1 MYDRLPSSVVPTMRE
16 KLDFL
21 IPFHGKSDAYDFQ
34 PCSGRKAL
42 RPYKKL
48 CLTMVFKKLLLK
60 ALFKVFQGVAI
71 AIALLVFTT
80 ALTGCQGR
88 PSASNMP
95 PEVINLTLWQGVN
108 PPLNRDVLQTL
119 VDKFNQTHPKIQV
132 ESLYVGQSDQQM
144 PKILA
149 AIVGNV
155 PPDIL
160 WGAPMLTGQLIDLGG
175 IVPLGEFLQRSS
187 QRQDLD
193 PALLDSMTY
202 QNKIWSIPFGTN
214 NVGLFYR
221 PSLFAAAGIKDL
233 PKTWTELRATA
244 KKLTQGNQKGIL
256 LPLGKGEWTVFT
268 WLPFM
273 WSGGGDLTKGNQAT
287 AKDVQVDN
295 PGAIAALEFW
305 QDLIKDGS
313 ATLSAPER
321 GFELDGFLAGKVAM
335 QLTGPWTLG
344 QLQGTKTDFGVM
356 PIPTGQRAATSTGGE
371 NLFIMKTTPEREA
384 AAWQFAEYVLSA
396 EFQTAWALG
405 TGYLPVNLK
414 SRQNPRYQEFI
425 TQQPAVKVFLD
436 QAAYGRS
443 RPIFSGYS
451 RISDSLGRA
460 IESVLLGKSTPTAA
474 LKEAQK
480 RLDLIFD

>member
-1 MYDRLPSSVVPTMRE
+1 M
-16 KLDFL
+16 
-21 IPFHGKSDAYDFQ
+21 
-34 PCSGRKAL
+34 AL
-42 RPYKKL
+42 KK
-48 CLTMVFKKLLLK
+48 LLK
-60 ALFKVFQGVAI
+60 ALFKVYQGVAI
-71 AIALLVFTT
+71 AIVAVVATIALIVF
-80 ALTGCQGR
+80 ASILTSCQSR
-88 PSASNMP
+88 PLASTMP
-95 PEVINLTLWQGVN
+95 KEVIHLTLWQGVN
-108 PPLNRDVLQTL
+108 PPPNRDVLQTL
-119 VDKFNQTHPKIQV
+119 VDKFNQAHPKIQV
-132 ESLYVGQSDQQM
+132 ESLYVGQSDQQP

-155 PPDIL
+155 PPDLL
-160 WGAPMLTGQLIDLGG
+160 WGAPMLTGQLVDLGG
-175 IVPLGEFLQRSS
+175 IVPLGEFLERLWQPQLRSP
-187 QRQDLD
+187 QGQDLD
-193 PALLDSMTY
+193 PALLESMTY

-221 PSLFAAAGIKDL
+221 PSLLAAAGIKEL
-233 PKTWTELRATA
+233 PKTWSELRITA
-244 KKLTQGNQKGIL
+244 QKLTRGEQKGIL

-273 WSGGGDLTKGNQAT
+273 WSAGGDLSTGNQAT

-295 PGAIAALEFW
+295 LGAIAALEFW

-313 ATLSAPER
+313 AILSAPER
-321 GFELDGFLAGKVAM
+321 GFELDSFLAGKVAM

-344 QLQGTKTDFGVM
+344 QLRETKTDFGVM
-356 PIPTGQRAATSTGGE
+356 PIPRGQLAATSTGGE
-371 NLFIMKTTPEREA
+371 NLFIMKTTPERQE
-384 AAWQFAEYVLSA
+384 AAWQFAEYVLSE

-414 SRQNPRYQEFI
+414 ARQNPRYQEFVN
-425 TQQPAVKVFLD
+425 QQPAVKVFLD
-436 QAAYGRS
+436 QAANGRS

-480 RLDLIFD
+480 RLDMIFD

>member
-1 MYDRLPSSVVPTMRE
+1 MGLR
-16 KLDFL
+16 KLFL
-21 IPFHGKSDAYDFQ
+21 Y
-34 PCSGRKAL
+34 
-42 RPYKKL
+42 
-48 CLTMVFKKLLLK
+48 
-60 ALFKVFQGVAI
+60 ALFGMRQWVAI
-71 AIALLVFTT
+71 ALFLAMVF
-80 ALTGCQGR
+80 LSIPILSSCQAR
-88 PSASNMP
+88 SQISNVNKDAAKD
-95 PEVINLTLWQGVN
+95 VIHLTLWQGVN
-108 PPLNRDVLQTL
+108 PPPNRDVLQTL
-119 VDKFNQTHPKIQV
+119 VEKFNQTHPKIQV
-132 ESLYVGQSDQQM
+132 ESLYVGQSDQQP

-155 PPDIL
+155 PPDLL
-160 WGAPMLTGQLIDLGG
+160 WGAPMLTGQLVDLGG
-175 IVPLGEFLQRSS
+175 IVPLGEFLQSS
-187 QRQDLD
+187 PQRQDLD
-193 PALLDSMTY
+193 PALLESMTY
-202 QNKIWSIPFGTN
+202 QNQIWSIPFGTN

-233 PKTWTELRATA
+233 PKTWQELRVVAQT
-244 KKLTQGNQKGIL
+244 LTQGEQKGIL

-273 WSGGGDLTKGNQAT
+273 WGGGGDLTTGNQAT

-295 PGAIAALEFW
+295 PGAIAALQFW

-356 PIPTGQRAATSTGGE
+356 PIPAGQRAATSTGGE
-371 NLFIMKTTPEREA
+371 NLFIMKTSSQRQA
-384 AAWQFAEYVLSA
+384 AAWQFAEYVLSE

-414 SRQNPRYQEFI
+414 ARQNPSYQEFV
-425 TQQPAVKVFLD
+425 TKQPAVKVFLD
-436 QAAYGRS
+436 QAPKGRS

-460 IESVLLGKSTPTAA
+460 IESVLLNKATPTAA
-474 LKEAQK
+474 LKEAQQ